1 MSTLD
6 ERLSRLF
13 AQADAPPDFEVRLM
27 ARVRAE
33 ETDPGYRQAAREHEA
48 ATYAAA
54 RHGLQR
60 WRRIAL
66 RMFSLDALA
75 AGTLFIVLLG
85 SLPRLLPK
93 FGAFGSGL
101 VITAVALAV
110 AGYCAI
116 QAIAR
121 PGSRI

>member
-13 AQADAPPDFEVRLM
+13 TQTDAPPDFEVRLM

-33 ETDPGYRQAAREHEA
+33 EADATDRQAAREHEA

-93 FGAFGSGL
+93 SGFLSPGL
-101 VITAVALAV
+101 VLTAMAI
-110 AGYCAI
+110 AGAAYLVL
-116 QAIAR
+116 QPMAR

>member
-1 MSTLD
+1 MNTLD

-13 AQADAPPDFEVRLM
+13 AQVDAPPDFEVRLM

-33 ETDPGYRQAAREHEA
+33 ETDLAHRRAAREREE

-54 RHGLQR
+54 RQGLRR

-66 RMFSLDALA
+66 RMLSLDALGA
-75 AGTLFIVLLG
+75 ATLFIVLLG
-85 SLPRLLPK
+85 TLARLPAG
-93 FGAFGSGL
+93 FGAVGPGL
-101 VITAVALAV
+101 FITAIALAI
-110 AGYCAI
+110 AGYFAL